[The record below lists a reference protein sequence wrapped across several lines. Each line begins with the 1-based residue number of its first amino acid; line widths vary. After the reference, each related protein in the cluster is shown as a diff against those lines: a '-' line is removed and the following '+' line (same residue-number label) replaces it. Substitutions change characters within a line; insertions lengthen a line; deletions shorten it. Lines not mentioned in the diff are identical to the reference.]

1 MDTQGGNLLGSL
13 LPLVALFAIFYFL
26 IIRPQ
31 QRQAKEH
38 KQMVAALKVG
48 DEVVTNGGVIVV
60 INKITDSFYEVKNMD
75 GSKMKVAIDYI
86 ASKIEK

>member
-1 MDTQGGNLLGSL
+1 MDAQSGNLLGSL

-38 KQMVAALKVG
+38 KQMVSQLKTG
-48 DEVVTNGGVIVV
+48 DEVVINGGVIVT
-60 INKITDSFYEVKNMD
+60 ITKITDSFYEVKNID
-75 GSKMKVAIDYI
+75 GTKMKVAIDYI
-86 ASKIEK
+86 ASKISK